1 MRATARSVSVT
12 GVAKVRFKDRL
23 ENARHRLLKQTVG
36 DRGYAQ
42 RPRTRLARPF
52 GYFDPPHR
60 WSSVG
65 AGFKPFADVLEPL
78 FQRALKL
85 LDAFPVNAACTMSV
99 DHSPGLLEE
108 RRREQVRQRRETHLT
123 IQFSFLCY
131 LSQLCSHLHS
141 SPSVRSGFP

>member
-23 ENARHRLLKQTVG
+23 ENARHRLLKQAVG

-60 WSSVG
+60 RSSVA
-65 AGFKPFADVLEPL
+65 AGFKPFEAVLEPL
-78 FQRALKL
+78 FHRALKL
-85 LDAFPVNAACTMSV
+85 LDALPLHPPCPTPVA
-99 DHSPGLLEE
+99 
-108 RRREQVRQRRETHLT
+108 
-123 IQFSFLCY
+123 
-131 LSQLCSHLHS
+131 LS
-141 SPSVRSGFP
+141 

>member
-60 WSSVG
+60 WSLVG

-78 FQRALKL
+78 FHRALHL
-85 LDAFPVNAACTMSV
+85 LDPFPLPPPST
-99 DHSPGLLEE
+99 
-108 RRREQVRQRRETHLT
+108 
-123 IQFSFLCY
+123 
-131 LSQLCSHLHS
+131 LSAVH
-141 SPSVRSGFP
+141 PP